1 MNLFKLKSSFIA
13 LPLTL
18 AASTC
23 AVVLLPGESH
33 AENGTVIYTYD
44 QPVNGSPPV
53 GQAPWMT
60 VTINN
65 LTGAQQG
72 VKVVVDPFGLAT
84 DEFISAIGFNMVGT
98 FPATSPPPTFS
109 CDTTNPPY
117 ACPDNIS
124 FNPDNINIPGDGNL
138 YPFRGRDARRERWLH

>member
-33 AENGTVIYTYD
+33 AEIGTVIYTYD

-53 GQAPWMT
+53 GQAPWMK
-60 VTINN
+60 VTIDN
-65 LTGAQQG
+65 LTGASKGKG
-72 VKVVVDPFGLAT
+72 VKVVVDPFGLNAN
-84 DEFISAIGFNMVGT
+84 EFISAIGFNMVGT
-98 FPATSPPPTFS
+98 FPSPPTPSLTTS
-109 CDTTNPPY
+109 CDTTSSPY
-117 ACPDNIS
+117 ACPDEALL
-124 FNPDNINIPGDGNL
+124 NPDSINIPGDGN
-138 YPFRGRDARRERWLH
+138 